1 MSYAAWSPYQVYSI
15 NDVVRYLPN
24 NALYVS
30 LQNGNLNNNP
40 TIVGT
45 SFWTPVG
52 GGGSFVNSLNAESG
66 DLTITGING
75 VSVTNT
81 GANFVVSGA
90 GASTVV
96 NSVQTSAND
105 GAGALFVSPTTG
117 NVLATLKPLTAPVQG
132 TYPYPTAIYVD
143 QYGRATSLAGG
154 NPLSGVVAG
163 TGLATNGVDTLT
175 NTGVLSLTAGTGI
188 VLGGTAQSPVINSTG
203 VLSLTAGSGIVL
215 GGTAQSPV
223 INSTIPYSGASSLS
237 SSLQVGGFDGG
248 GNLNNA
254 PTPNVNSGFGVI
266 FSLNATD
273 PTTGLSLS
281 SFNRLVLTCN
291 AYYNTNDS
299 ANNSYV
305 ICAFKSNSGES
316 GTIGQYVFQS
326 ARSGGDDPAT
336 QKFLNGTRVLQKG
349 TDYQSATTSI
359 FVGFCKNSVFPNS
372 RLGWFNL
379 IVSLSPTQ

>member
-40 TIVGT
+40 TVVGT

-175 NTGVLSLTAGTGI
+175 NTGVLSLTAGT
-188 VLGGTAQSPVINSTG
+188 
-203 VLSLTAGSGIVL
+203 GIVL